1 MKTQPFERWIWIELI
16 GFDHQAPD
24 YGVAHY
30 LETTGFV
37 PDAIS
42 LLLFTPDFLH
52 AHQGMEQEWELPI
65 EACSYAARPYGKERN
80 RQPWT
85 NLQLRGLVK
94 QLQHHGIAVYCS
106 FFNLFLFRDNG
117 KQAASRWCS
126 AHPELYEMRGSGEPF
141 PVINPLKRL
150 QDGTLYE
157 DLFIADL
164 ERVIADYGFDG
175 LHGGDGYTSPRL
187 SLADADYSDDMVE
200 QFLAASGLAL
210 DNGLKLRCDGDGVAM
225 QQRADWI
232 WKQQRI
238 AWITF
243 YAARWAGFWRK
254 VMAALHARGKTGYLN
269 SAWTREPF
277 EALYR
282 YGVDYKLLAEAGID
296 GIVVESGAAGLS
308 AGADGIEYEPG
319 TEFMATLLA
328 LKAYVPD
335 TKLICLNGI
344 QDTTEQ
350 WDVLS
355 HAPTLIERDIYT
367 LANVFLHEPAGMRRC
382 ADGFL
387 ACLGDGIEARNWA
400 WINGRWQSAF
410 AGLPKHVAGVTF
422 VWSEAALY
430 PSLAQYAGNRQWPAH
445 KFLQRLIEHG
455 ASIGAITR
463 PGQLQQLAGTICIA
477 DLHLWPDEQ
486 LRQALSYRG
495 GAALIITKLD
505 ERVQSALLAQG
516 LEAAG
521 NPNEWCAIVRDAE
534 GNIIQSI
541 RGGLAAELAEDG
553 LNDKLSWI
561 QELDYAPVPRT
572 FLAACAQALNKL
584 ASAPVVTRFAETS
597 QIAGFEMDSGHFRLF
612 IRNLYTKY
620 RAVQVE
626 AAQQIDKLE
635 VITEFPG
642 VPLFPEGNRF
652 TTQVPGRGI
661 TVIDLFTNP

>member
-1 MKTQPFERWIWIELI
+1 MKTQPYERWIWIELI

-24 YGVAHY
+24 FGVADY
-30 LETTGFV
+30 LENAGFV
-37 PDAIS
+37 PEAVS

-52 AHQGMEQEWELPI
+52 GHGGMEREWELPM

-85 NLQLRGLVK
+85 NWQLRGLVE
-94 QLQHHGIAVYCS
+94 QLRSHGIAVYCS
-106 FFNLFLFRDNG
+106 FFNLFLYRDNG

-150 QDGTLYE
+150 EDGTLYE
-157 DLFIADL
+157 DLFVADL
-164 ERVIADYGFDG
+164 ARVMADYGFDG

-187 SLADADYSDDMVE
+187 SLADADYSDDMVG
-200 QFLAASGLAL
+200 QFLAESGVAL
-210 DNGLKLRCDGDGVAM
+210 DPGLEPNCDGDAAAM
-225 QQRADWI
+225 QRRADWI
-232 WKQQRI
+232 WKRQRM
-238 AWITF
+238 AWIGF
-243 YAARWAGFWRK
+243 YARRWAGFWRK
-254 VMAALHARGKTGYLN
+254 TMAELRRMGKTGYLN
-269 SAWTREPF
+269 TAWTREPF

-282 YGVDYKLLAEAGID
+282 YGVDYRLLAEAGID
-296 GIVVESGAAGLS
+296 GFIVESGAAGLS
-308 AGADGIEYEPG
+308 AGADGIEYEPS

-367 LANVFLHEPAGMRRC
+367 LANVYLHEPDGLRRC

-410 AGLPKHVAGVTF
+410 AGVPRQVAGATF
-422 VWSEAALY
+422 VWSDAALY
-430 PSLAQYAGNRQWPAH
+430 PSLAQYSDNRQWPAH
-445 KFLQRLIEHG
+445 KFLQSLIEQG
-455 ASIGAITR
+455 ASMGAIAR
-463 PGQLQQLAGTICIA
+463 SEQLEGITGNICIA

-486 LRQALSYRG
+486 LDQALSYTAG
-495 GAALIITKLD
+495 GALLIAKLD
-505 ERVQSALLAQG
+505 DRMQSALSRHG
-516 LEAAG
+516 MEMEG
-521 NPNEWCAIVRDAE
+521 RRNEWFAIVREA
-534 GNIIQSI
+534 GGRIVKAIS
-541 RGGLAAELAEDG
+541 GGLAAELAGDETD
-553 LNDKLSWI
+553 DKLSWI
-561 QELDYAPVPRT
+561 QPLAYAPLPADFVGD
-572 FLAACAQALNKL
+572 CVQALVKL
-584 ASAPVVTRFAETS
+584 ANAPAVTRFAETAPL
-597 QIAGFEMDSGHFRLF
+597 AGFQLDNGHYRLF
-612 IRNLYTKY
+612 IRNLNTKY

-626 AAQQIDKLE
+626 AAQPIGKLE
-635 VITEFPG
+635 VVTDFPG